1 MKDRKHNILM
11 NIYNSSWGISMIA
24 LTVVAVL
31 EIFMIGFSVANKEL
45 YGPYLGL
52 YRSFY
57 IVLLLVALIYIALN
71 VYIKQDI
78 KNRQMLLNYI
88 NPIYAALF
96 FAWSLGIIYYD
107 AAITGNFDATVFM
120 TFSLVIPLS
129 FFLFPYVYAI
139 IVLLADAI
147 LLYISVW
154 ATGASAPLIN
164 LVFFFIF
171 QFILGISFLKI
182 KIKLAERIM
191 IEEENSKI
199 DVLTGLPN
207 RRFYENDLKEQIE
220 EGMKINLIYL
230 AIDLN
235 GLKEINDHYGH
246 EAGDKMI
253 VGAARCVEEC
263 FGEKG
268 KAYRI
273 GGDEFTVILHGD
285 KQEMEEMINAFEES
299 MKKWSEENGITLS
312 ASYGYVCLKDYPELS
327 ITELAKKA
335 DNKMYESKAIYY
347 NTDDRDRRK
356 NNG

>member
-1 MKDRKHNILM
+1 MKDRKYNILM
-11 NIYNSSWGISMIA
+11 NIYSSSWGISMIA
-24 LTVVAVL
+24 LTIVAVL
-31 EIFMIGFSVANKEL
+31 EIFMIGFSIANSEL

-57 IVLLLVALIYIALN
+57 IILLLAALIYIALN
-71 VYIKQDI
+71 IYIKQDI
-78 KNRQMLLNYI
+78 ENRQKLLNYV
-88 NPIYAALF
+88 NPIYAVLF

-107 AAITGNFDATVFM
+107 AEITGNFDPAVFM
-120 TFSLVIPLS
+120 TFSLIIPLS
-129 FFLFPYVYAI
+129 FFLFPYVYAF

-154 ATGASAPLIN
+154 ASGASAPLIN
-164 LVFFFIF
+164 LVFFFVF

-182 KIKLAERIM
+182 KIKLAERIL
-191 IEEENSKI
+191 IEEENAKI

-207 RRFYENDLKEQIE
+207 RRFYENDLKEQTE
-220 EGMKINLIYL
+220 EGMKINLIYM

-246 EAGDKMI
+246 EMGDRMI
-253 VGAARCVEEC
+253 VGAARCVENC
-263 FGEKG
+263 FSEKG

-273 GGDEFTVILHGD
+273 GGDEFAVILHTD
-285 KQEMEEMINAFEES
+285 KQEMEEMINSFEEN

-335 DNKMYESKAIYY
+335 DNKMYEAKANYY
-347 NTDDRDRRK
+347 IDDRDRRK
-356 NNG
+356 YNS